1 METPEVLFD
10 RWYVQP
16 LRSLQKMPNGDGGF
30 IALAV
35 SCFLYERYAISV
47 IKTEA
52 PGEKANDGAIRKKF
66 AADFGVDEKTAEI
79 FWDVIRNGLLHGA
92 MPKQQEHKEPT
103 PAGWVFRDDF
113 PPVELAE
120 WNGEQVLKVQPWK
133 IMEKV
138 VSLWQQNMH
147 LLDQNKSFPW
157 ANIVP
162 LPL

>member
-16 LRSLQKMPNGDGGF
+16 LRKLQEIPNGDGGF

-35 SCFLYERYAISV
+35 SCFLYERYAVSA
-47 IKTEA
+47 IKA
-52 PGEKANDGAIRKKF
+52 SGGKAKDEEITKQF
-66 AADFGVDEKTAEI
+66 ADDFDVDEETARI
-79 FWDVIRNGLLHGA
+79 FWQVIRDGLLHGA
-92 MPKQQEHKEPT
+92 MPKQREYGKPVQAKW
-103 PAGWVFRDDF
+103 AFREDF

-120 WNGEQVLKVQPWK
+120 WNGEKVLMVQPWK

-138 VSLWQQNMH
+138 ISLWQQNMH
-147 LLDQNKSFPW
+147 LLEQRKSFPW

-162 LPL
+162 LQF